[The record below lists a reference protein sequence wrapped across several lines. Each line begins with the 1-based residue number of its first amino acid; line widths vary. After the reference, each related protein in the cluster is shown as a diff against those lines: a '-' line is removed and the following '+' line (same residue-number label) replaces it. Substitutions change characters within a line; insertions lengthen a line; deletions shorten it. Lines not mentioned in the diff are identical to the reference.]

1 LAVVSIQRKCTSK
14 YPSSELPSFLVDGD
28 GEYKYVLFIILV
40 FFQTTRP
47 YFGVT
52 TIMTMTF
59 DKVKKKSTALT

>member
-1 LAVVSIQRKCTSK
+1 MKEKDKALGKTDNH
-14 YPSSELPSFLVDGD
+14 SSFW
-28 GEYKYVLFIILV
+28 F